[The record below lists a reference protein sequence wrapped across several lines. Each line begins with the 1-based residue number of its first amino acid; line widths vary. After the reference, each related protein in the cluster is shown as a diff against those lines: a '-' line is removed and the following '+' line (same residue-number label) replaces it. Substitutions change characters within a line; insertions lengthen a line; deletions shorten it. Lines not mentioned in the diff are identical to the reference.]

1 MLRIWRFVVTL
12 TFTAHPLALC
22 GQGNV
27 NLTELNHNTG
37 EPNLSQRNL
46 DNHSAPRTSKLARVT
61 LGTPRTT
68 FAPVSWQNNLPKNLS
83 IVTLGR
89 PALIVESAFAS
100 LVPDAAIQPPSFPT
114 PQSMP
119 TLEIVE
125 GIQAWPLSSP
135 DVDKKGQPNSGSW
148 RDEVLIPQ
156 ISPDQTMSVS
166 LSALVPAALRQ
177 SKIIEIARLQ
187 SFLELEKVTQT
198 DANFDWTLFTKNIW
212 TDTDE
217 PTGSDL
223 DAGPGS
229 KRKLEEDLAFDAGL
243 RRTNRLGGQFESTQN
258 VRLNHTN
265 SQFIDPQDR
274 GISRMTLR
282 YTQPLL
288 RDGGKLVN
296 EGQVVLAQLKA
307 EATNA
312 EYQTQIND
320 VLQRVVQAYWE
331 LYRSRADYCIRL
343 ALVVNTRELRNEL
356 ERRRRID
363 AQPALVAQVESQLA
377 AQLADL
383 RASLVKIQR
392 AQHDLVR
399 QVGDRTLDVPVELI
413 PQETP
418 FAEPIHLDIGP
429 LFSTAIQNRGELR
442 SALKRIQSS
451 TVNNNIAQH
460 QLLPKVALILETYVS
475 GINGDYKAVRSIGDQ
490 FSERAPTYSVG
501 FTYEFP
507 IGNRAARSRAKQAE
521 ISITRE
527 ITTFEDTID
536 QIRQEVRDALAS
548 LKGFAD
554 QAEQRNEAVTA
565 ANVEVNALLERRT
578 KFPEEFDQVSQL
590 YIRTYL
596 DALQRRAVAEQALVS
611 SHVDYS
617 ISLVQL
623 RRALGVLLSVNN

>member
-1 MLRIWRFVVTL
+1 MLRIWRYVFTL
-12 TFTAHPLALC
+12 VFTAHPLALC

-27 NLTELNHNTG
+27 SSTG
-37 EPNLSQRNL
+37 LSPNIVETTPPQRNL
-46 DNHSAPRTSKLARVT
+46 DDQSALLTLKLARVT
-61 LGTPRTT
+61 LGTPRAA

-83 IVTLGR
+83 PVTLGR
-89 PALIVESAFAS
+89 PTPAVEATFAN
-100 LVPDAAIQPPSFPT
+100 LQAQTAIQPLIFLTPESIPT
-114 PQSMP
+114 SEM
-119 TLEIVE
+119 LEN
-125 GIQAWPLSSP
+125 IQALPLTST
-135 DVDKKGQPNSGSW
+135 DIAKKGLPKSGSW

-156 ISPDQTMSVS
+156 ISPNQTLSVS
-166 LSALVPAALRQ
+166 LSALMPSALQQ
-177 SKIIEIARLQ
+177 SKKIEIARLQ

-217 PTGSDL
+217 PTGSQL

-243 RRTNRLGGQFESTQN
+243 RRTNRVGGQFESTQN

-265 SQFIDPQDR
+265 SQFINPQDR

-288 RDGGKLVN
+288 RDGGSLVN
-296 EGQVVLAQLKA
+296 EGQVVLAQLQA
-307 EATNA
+307 ESTNA
-312 EYQTQIND
+312 EYQTQINN

-343 ALVVNTRELRNEL
+343 ALIVNTQELRNEL

-363 AQPALVAQVESQLA
+363 AQPALVAQVESQLS
-377 AQLADL
+377 AQRADL
-383 RASLVKIQR
+383 GASLVKIQR

-399 QVGDRTLDVPVELI
+399 QVGDRTLDGPVELI

-418 FAEPIHLDIGP
+418 FAEPIQLDIGS

-460 QLLPKVALILETYVS
+460 QLLPKLAMILETYVS
-475 GINGDYKAVRSIGDQ
+475 GINGDYNAIRSIGDQ

-501 FTYEFP
+501 FTYELP
-507 IGNRAARSRAKQAE
+507 IGNRAARSRLKQAE
-521 ISITRE
+521 ISVTRE

-536 QIRQEVRDALAS
+536 QIRQEVRDAAAS
-548 LKGFAD
+548 VNGFAS
-554 QAEQRNEAVTA
+554 QAEQRNEAVIA

-596 DALQRRAVAEQALVS
+596 DALQRRATAEQALVS

-623 RRALGVLLSVNN
+623 RRALGVLVSVNK